1 MSLGEWSWIRMV
13 GLWYM
18 GRGET
23 IGVMLAGNPELNIG
37 GCMGGWEPD
46 EFGLE

>member
-1 MSLGEWSWIRMV
+1 MV
-13 GLWYM
+13 GLWYI

-23 IGVMLAGNPELNIG
+23 IGVMLAENPALKSIW
-37 GCMGGWEPD
+37 GWEPD